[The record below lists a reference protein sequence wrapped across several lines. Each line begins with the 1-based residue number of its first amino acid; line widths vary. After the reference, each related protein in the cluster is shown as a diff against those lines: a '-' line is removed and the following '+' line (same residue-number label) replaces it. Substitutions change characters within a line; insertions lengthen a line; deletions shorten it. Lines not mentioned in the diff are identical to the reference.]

1 MVLQRPTRPSRTA
14 CVHTHTCAH
23 THTDVLSIIGE
34 CNAKVRSQEIPGI
47 TGKFGLGVQ
56 KEAGQRLTVLPREC
70 TGHSKAP
77 SSNTRDTSTHGHHQM
92 VITEI
97 RLILFFVA
105 KDGEAL

>member
-1 MVLQRPTRPSRTA
+1 MQKLEVQRY
-14 CVHTHTCAH
+14 
-23 THTDVLSIIGE
+23 LE
-34 CNAKVRSQEIPGI
+34 L
-47 TGKFGLGVQ
+47 TGKFGLRIQ
-56 KEAGQRLTVLPREC
+56 EEAGQRLTVLPREC